1 VKTSV
6 EVGIDYSLNHTS
18 VNILYDNEILYYSID
33 RNKGYTKFQNKLVEE
48 LKKFKNYKHY
58 SLGPIETSTD
68 YSLSELN
75 KVKSANII
83 IDNILD
89 ILKDFEI
96 NKIGIEGIS
105 FASKGATSKDIAG
118 HHYILRKELMKLTEN
133 IQIISPMSVKKTAGK
148 GNYKKREM
156 LEAYLSNTSRDP
168 ILKECDIY
176 KYILLNKD
184 YFIKKDNVVEPVC
197 GVIDSYWVRRSI
209 NI

>member
-1 VKTSV
+1 
-6 EVGIDYSLNHTS
+6 
-18 VNILYDNEILYYSID
+18 
-33 RNKGYTKFQNKLVEE
+33 
-48 LKKFKNYKHY
+48 
-58 SLGPIETSTD
+58 
-68 YSLSELN
+68 
-75 KVKSANII
+75 
-83 IDNILD
+83 
-89 ILKDFEI
+89 
-96 NKIGIEGIS
+96 
-105 FASKGATSKDIAG
+105 
-118 HHYILRKELMKLTEN
+118 MKLTEN

-184 YFIKKDNVVEPVC
+184 SFIKKDNVVEPVC